1 MQEKLK
7 YLGNLGVFEASDYL
21 FQKERYTSFIYPS
34 VCGNRIV
41 KLFKVLLTNNCK
53 FNCLYCANRRD
64 RDCPRYSFDVYE
76 LAEIFYS
83 MWKKKI
89 VSGLFLSSGIDK
101 DNNQTQEK
109 MIDVIKVLREKYNYN
124 DYIHLK
130 ILPGVDEYLIK
141 KSAIYADRL
150 SLNLEAIN
158 SVYLKRISKEKNFS
172 ENLLNTL
179 KKLSDLNKEK
189 PLKNGITTQ
198 IIIGCSEERD
208 KEILSFSYY
217 LYKNYNISRI
227 YYSGFIPVLKTPF
240 ENKRPCSL
248 KRQVR
253 LYQADILIRKYKF
266 LPSEI
271 PFDKKGNLYLNKE
284 PKTLWA
290 EKNKEFF
297 PLEINKASFY
307 QLIRIPGI
315 GIKTAIKILEIRKEG
330 KIKSENIL
338 RKIGIKMKK
347 ASPYILIDGKKIEVK
362 EDEEKESEI
371 YHTIFDEVI

>member
-1 MQEKLK
+1 MQKKLEF
-7 YLGNLGVFEASDYL
+7 LGNLGVFEASDYL
-21 FQKERYTSFIYPS
+21 YQKERYASFIYPS

-41 KLFKVLLTNNCK
+41 RLFKVLLTNNCK

-89 VSGLFLSSGIDK
+89 VNGLFLSSGIEI

-109 MIDVIKVLREKYNYN
+109 MIDVIKILRKKYNYN

-141 KSAIYADRL
+141 KGKIYADRL
-150 SLNLEAIN
+150 SLNLESIN
-158 SVYLKRISKEKNFS
+158 SLYLKKISKEKDFS
-172 ENLLNTL
+172 KNLLNTL
-179 KKLSDLNKEK
+179 KKLSDLNREK
-189 PLKNGITTQ
+189 PLRNGITTQ
-198 IIIGCSEERD
+198 IIAGCSEESD
-208 KEILSFSYY
+208 KEIMSFSYY
-217 LYKNYNISRI
+217 LYKNYNISRV

-240 ENKRPCSL
+240 ENKKPCSL
-248 KRQVR
+248 QRQMR

-271 PFDKKGNLYLNKE
+271 PFDKKGNLYLNKD
-284 PKTLWA
+284 PKSLWA

-315 GIKTAIKILEIRKEG
+315 GIKTALKILEIRKES
-330 KIKSENIL
+330 KIRTENIL
-338 RKIGIKMKK
+338 KKIGVKLKK
-347 ASPYILIDGKKIEVK
+347 VSPYILINGKKIK
-362 EDEEKESEI
+362 ESENGKIESEI
-371 YHTIFDEVI
+371 YCTIFDEVI